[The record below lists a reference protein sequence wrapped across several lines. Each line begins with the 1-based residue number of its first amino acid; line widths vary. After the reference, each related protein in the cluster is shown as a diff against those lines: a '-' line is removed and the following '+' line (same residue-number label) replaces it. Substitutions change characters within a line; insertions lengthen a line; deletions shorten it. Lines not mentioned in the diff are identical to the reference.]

1 MKNVASQGT
10 ICFTNAKTLKEPAS
24 TSPFLCIPKL
34 LRWWKPILGNY
45 AMGPFSATLLWRPWK
60 ASFCVISE
68 NSSNFKKKR
77 LIWPVMECSWGFPK
91 EQEQV
96 PAWLLCATPRRRFIY
111 PMVNIIVSESPIF
124 SPHGA
129 HVADLLCHEGQVCDS
144 DYFAHWFDCQ
154 SQQLDPTMFRR
165 LSDQKHFVAES
176 FLEEKKHSS
185 W

>member
-1 MKNVASQGT
+1 M
-10 ICFTNAKTLKEPAS
+10 NAKTLKEPAS

-45 AMGPFSATLLWRPWK
+45 PMGPFSATLLWRPWK